1 MDERGGFILLT
12 FDLHNLNFSCDLQ
25 EVMGMLRFCADR
37 VRVVLHRADLIDA
50 ASQSVAQECGPR
62 TADARGCPCSSP
74 SFWNQSHQYQDH
86 RASFDEDTGSVLKE
100 FEDPRTAVLRKIND
114 FVMRLRHAKTHRAH
128 PPEHAVVPPP
138 AQPHIWSDGLTRR
151 F

>member
-12 FDLHNLNFSCDLQ
+12 FDLHNLNFSYDLQ

-62 TADARGCPCSSP
+62 TADARGCPCSSLP
-74 SFWNQSHQYQDH
+74 SGIKVTST
-86 RASFDEDTGSVLKE
+86 RIIALRSMRTR
-100 FEDPRTAVLRKIND
+100 DPC
-114 FVMRLRHAKTHRAH
+114 
-128 PPEHAVVPPP
+128 
-138 AQPHIWSDGLTRR
+138 
-151 F
+151 